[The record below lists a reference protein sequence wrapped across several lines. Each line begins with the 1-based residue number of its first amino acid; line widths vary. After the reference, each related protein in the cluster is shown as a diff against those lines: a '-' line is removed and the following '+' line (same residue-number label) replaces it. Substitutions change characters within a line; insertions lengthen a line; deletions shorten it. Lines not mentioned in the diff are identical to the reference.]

1 LSEIPA
7 VPPETP
13 GPFVPKQKINRR
25 KMLTSAAAGVGS
37 LAVAGGI
44 NAVSP
49 LLLPEKLTLEE
60 NHSFWSRA
68 LPSPNPPLAQDIEVE
83 VAVIGGGFTGLSA
96 AYYLRNKV
104 PQRSV
109 LLLEAQRCGNG
120 ASARNGGM
128 LLTLTEDRYM
138 QSGSDFALD
147 KKIYDLTVGNIR
159 ALRGIAAAANIDCD
173 IETNGAL
180 QVCNT
185 PKQLGEGREYVAKAG
200 QSGIPAELWDRS
212 KTAQALGTVAY
223 AGALFDPNSGQ
234 VHPGKLVAAL
244 KSAAESAGV
253 KICEGSQVLHVEEG
267 PAHRLTTSTGF
278 IVKAKTLVLATN
290 AFSSKLGYLRRA
302 ICPVFDHVGI
312 TPPLRD
318 AQLSALQWKSRI
330 PFNDS
335 RVETYYLGLTTD
347 NRIHI
352 GGGPVDYCFNNGTA
366 EPASAQQ
373 GYERIHLELL
383 RIFPA
388 LAGVPFETTWS
399 GVVDMSLNQTPAVG
413 VMGKYHNIL
422 YGLGFSGHGVNLT
435 SLFGRIIAD
444 LATGSGEQWAWLP
457 FVNRLPPYIPNEP
470 FRWLGIES
478 ALRYYRLTDPKTP

>member
-1 LSEIPA
+1 MRDA
-7 VPPETP
+7 RETH
-13 GPFVPKQKINRR
+13 GGFLAQRKINRR
-25 KMLTSAAAGVGS
+25 KMLTSAAAAGAGS
-37 LAVAGGI
+37 LAAAGGV
-44 NAVSP
+44 NVVSP
-49 LLLPEKLTLEE
+49 LVLPETLTFEE

-68 LPSPNPPLAQDIEVE
+68 LPSPNPSLAEDLAVD
-83 VAVIGGGFTGLSA
+83 VAVIGGGLTGLSA
-96 AYYLRNKV
+96 SYYLQNKR
-104 PQRSV
+104 PLRSV
-109 LLLEAQRCGNG
+109 VLLEAQRCGSG

-147 KKIYDLTVGNIR
+147 KRIYDLTSGNIR
-159 ALRGIAAAANIDCD
+159 ALRGIAVAANIDCD
-173 IETNGAL
+173 IETRGAL

-185 PKQLGEGREYVAKAG
+185 PEQFLEGREYLAKAR
-200 QSGIPAELWDRS
+200 QSGIPVELWDRH
-212 KTAQALGTVAY
+212 KTAQALGTDVY
-223 AGALFDPNSGQ
+223 AGALFDPSSGQ

-244 KSAAESAGV
+244 KAAAESAGV
-253 KICEGSQVLHVEEG
+253 RICEGSEVRHIAEG
-267 PAHRLTTSTGF
+267 PTHRLTTSAGF
-278 IVKAKTLVLATN
+278 TVKAKTLVLATN
-290 AFSSKLGYLRRA
+290 AFSSKLGYLRSA
-302 ICPVFDHVGI
+302 ICPVFDYVGI
-312 TPPLRD
+312 TAPLSD
-318 AQLSALQWKSRI
+318 AQLSALEWKSRI

-335 RVETYYLGLTTD
+335 RVETYYLGLTSD

-373 GYERIHLELL
+373 GYQRIHQELL

-388 LAGVPFETTWS
+388 LQGVPFETTWS
-399 GVVDMSLNQTPAVG
+399 GVVDMSLDQSPAVG
-413 VMGKYHNIL
+413 VLGKYHNIL
-422 YGLGFSGHGVNLT
+422 YGIGFSGHGVNLT

-478 ALRYYRLTDPKTP
+478 ALRYYRLRDPKTP